1 MTESDAPEAGWA
13 KLGAEPGLC
22 LDCRHARLNETR
34 RGTAYLRCGRSAW
47 DDRLVRY
54 PRLPVCECAGF
65 EPRETG
71 RAGGT
76 TDRSA
81 QNLRPEPD
89 AAAGGPYGDP
99 GPGSGHSG
107 RQYPQCRHRLF
118 GAQSQWAAM
127 KADAADARTW
137 ADALAAARS

>member
-65 EPRETG
+65 EARATG

-81 QNLRPEPD
+81 EKLRPERGRWP
-89 AAAGGPYGDP
+89 AVRTGTRARARVIAGGNTRSAGID
-99 GPGSGHSG
+99 
-107 RQYPQCRHRLF
+107 CT
-118 GAQSQWAAM
+118 GA
-127 KADAADARTW
+127 
-137 ADALAAARS
+137 